1 MNNIN
6 KVIPLTMALTIFPS
20 ANAALSTYADKA
32 SFLAATSSVTT
43 EDFSGEADGVFDSR
57 SFKDFNAI
65 LVNKSFGNTGVN
77 QPEIYNETLRIQ
89 IWDSNS
95 ELQLEFNQSIRAL
108 GFDWSN
114 TDGSNDLMELLVD
127 GESFAFGPAQNSG
140 FFGVISDSALIGLA
154 LSDTEGDGGA
164 CEYCTIDNLSYSAVP
179 VPAAAWLFG
188 SALAGL
194 SVVRRKK

>member
-77 QPEIYNETLRIQ
+77 QPEIYNAPPE
-89 IWDSNS
+89 
-95 ELQLEFNQSIRAL
+95 
-108 GFDWSN
+108 
-114 TDGSNDLMELLVD
+114 
-127 GESFAFGPAQNSG
+127 QNSNPLSQRRPSG
-140 FFGVISDSALIGLA
+140 ASSAK
-154 LSDTEGDGGA
+154 T
-164 CEYCTIDNLSYSAVP
+164 
-179 VPAAAWLFG
+179 
-188 SALAGL
+188 
-194 SVVRRKK
+194 